1 MIDCEIGLQVS
12 RPNVDCVFLNDQEYF
27 KEKSLNENYS
37 EKYGEDFNRLHYE
50 EFGVGSDQFDEI
62 IKETYDEYL
71 LGKIIIDN
79 LKNAQIVITV
89 HKFDHPTL
97 SSNWEREQEVK
108 IESKKTNFENVR
120 GAISVSEDRTA
131 ARVEMTYLIESLPVK
146 STLAIEI
153 HDGKA
158 YMVQTLF
165 HENEISF
172 ENSKEEFN
180 QVLNSIKYF

>member
-1 MIDCEIGLQVS
+1 MTWCFNCESVQNGDHLAL
-12 RPNVDCVFLNDQEYF
+12 C
-27 KEKSLNENYS
+27 KSLGHDIDSDHQFQITNNETKDKIDKPKDS
-37 EKYGEDFNRLHYE
+37 PIKILAKLATLEMTK
-50 EFGVGSDQFDEI
+50 VCTSQSDNTRVFAVV
-62 IKETYDEYL
+62 KM
-71 LGKIIIDN
+71 
-79 LKNAQIVITV
+79 KN
-89 HKFDHPTL
+89 H
-97 SSNWEREQEVK
+97 
-108 IESKKTNFENVR
+108 FENVR

-146 STLAIEI
+146 STLAVEI